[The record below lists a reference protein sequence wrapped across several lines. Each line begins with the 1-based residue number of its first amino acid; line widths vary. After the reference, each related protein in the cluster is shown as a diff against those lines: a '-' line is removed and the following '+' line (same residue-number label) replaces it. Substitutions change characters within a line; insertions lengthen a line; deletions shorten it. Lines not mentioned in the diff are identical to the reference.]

1 MRAIQD
7 CSIPTIALIE
17 GICVGGGMEIAS
29 CCDLRICGESSRFG
43 VPIKRLGLT
52 MAAKELDALLRITS
66 YSIAMEILLEG
77 KIMSAEEAYKKN
89 LVNRVVKDLEV
100 ETEAYKSA
108 ELISEGAPKVARWH
122 KQFAKEILKTGKVSD
137 KLNNLGYKCYDTED
151 FKIGYKSFLAKL
163 IRNLKINKMPGP
175 IKGVKVLELAQI
187 MAGPTCGL
195 MLADL
200 GAEVIKIEKI
210 PGGMIPEDLY
220 LLILMGVVCVYDDD
234 RNKKGIAIN
243 LKEKDGINIFKSM
256 VKKSDVVIENYRKG
270 TMEKLGIG
278 YDELKEL
285 ILKIILCEIS
295 GYGRSGPYAQK
306 GGFDLVAQGMSGLMS
321 ITGESKD
328 KPPMKVGAP
337 LTDIT
342 VVNFSSIN

>member
-1 MRAIQD
+1 MTNKLVLEKKINSYIVEVSLNRPEKLNALTKPMWKELGKIFKKLSKDKNLRCIIIRGKGGKSFSPGNDISEFETQRSSSKLAKAYGVHLHGTLRAIQD
-7 CSIPTIALIE
+7 CPIPTIALIE

-77 KIMSAEEAYKKN
+77 KIMSAQEAYKKN

-151 FKIGYKSFLAKL
+151 FKIGYKSFLAKT
-163 IRNLKINKMPGP
+163 KPKFKNK
-175 IKGVKVLELAQI
+175 
-187 MAGPTCGL
+187 
-195 MLADL
+195 
-200 GAEVIKIEKI
+200 
-210 PGGMIPEDLY
+210 
-220 LLILMGVVCVYDDD
+220 
-234 RNKKGIAIN
+234 
-243 LKEKDGINIFKSM
+243 
-256 VKKSDVVIENYRKG
+256 
-270 TMEKLGIG
+270 
-278 YDELKEL
+278 
-285 ILKIILCEIS
+285 
-295 GYGRSGPYAQK
+295 
-306 GGFDLVAQGMSGLMS
+306 
-321 ITGESKD
+321 
-328 KPPMKVGAP
+328 
-337 LTDIT
+337 
-342 VVNFSSIN
+342 

>member
-1 MRAIQD
+1 MTNKLVLEKKINSYIVEVSLNRPEKLNALTKPMWKELGKIFKKLSKDKNLRCIIIRGKGGKSFSPGNDISEFETQRSSSKLAKAYGVHLHGTLRAIQD
-7 CSIPTIALIE
+7 CPIPTIALIE

-29 CCDLRICGESSRFG
+29 CCDLRICGKSSRFG

-151 FKIGYKSFLAKL
+151 FKIGYKSFLAKT
-163 IRNLKINKMPGP
+163 KPKFKNK
-175 IKGVKVLELAQI
+175 
-187 MAGPTCGL
+187 
-195 MLADL
+195 
-200 GAEVIKIEKI
+200 
-210 PGGMIPEDLY
+210 
-220 LLILMGVVCVYDDD
+220 
-234 RNKKGIAIN
+234 
-243 LKEKDGINIFKSM
+243 
-256 VKKSDVVIENYRKG
+256 
-270 TMEKLGIG
+270 
-278 YDELKEL
+278 
-285 ILKIILCEIS
+285 
-295 GYGRSGPYAQK
+295 
-306 GGFDLVAQGMSGLMS
+306 
-321 ITGESKD
+321 
-328 KPPMKVGAP
+328 
-337 LTDIT
+337 
-342 VVNFSSIN
+342 

>member
-1 MRAIQD
+1 MTNKLILEKRINSYIVEVSLNRPEKLNALTKPMWKELGKIFKKLSKDKNLRCIVIRGKGGKSFSPGNDISEFETQRSSSKLAKAYGVHLHGTLRAIQN
-7 CSIPTIALIE
+7 CPIPTIALIE

-89 LVNRVVKDLEV
+89 LVNRVVTDLEV

-151 FKIGYKSFLAKL
+151 FKIGYKSFLAKT
-163 IRNLKINKMPGP
+163 KPKFKNK
-175 IKGVKVLELAQI
+175 
-187 MAGPTCGL
+187 
-195 MLADL
+195 
-200 GAEVIKIEKI
+200 
-210 PGGMIPEDLY
+210 
-220 LLILMGVVCVYDDD
+220 
-234 RNKKGIAIN
+234 
-243 LKEKDGINIFKSM
+243 
-256 VKKSDVVIENYRKG
+256 
-270 TMEKLGIG
+270 
-278 YDELKEL
+278 
-285 ILKIILCEIS
+285 
-295 GYGRSGPYAQK
+295 
-306 GGFDLVAQGMSGLMS
+306 
-321 ITGESKD
+321 
-328 KPPMKVGAP
+328 
-337 LTDIT
+337 
-342 VVNFSSIN
+342 